1 MAARPGIS
9 IAASS
14 FRSSNLLLGALEEDD
29 LAFLEPRL
37 EPVTPVE
44 GEVLVRQG
52 DPIGFVY
59 FPQGGVISLADVA
72 ADDSKLEVALV
83 GREGMINAQLLL
95 GCRQVPQEAFVQIGG
110 GEALR
115 LAAHD
120 LEALCARSPLAQG
133 LFLRFVHALSVQAT
147 KTLASK
153 ARDTVVKRLSRWLLM
168 CHDRI
173 DGDEINLIHQ
183 DIGRLLGVRRATIT
197 DTLHIMEGLGALRNT
212 RGRIVLRDRA
222 RLEQLAGGTYG
233 FAESEYRDLIGPFGK
248 SAEVVPRDG
257 VEPPTL
263 RFSVACSTN

>member
-1 MAARPGIS
+1 MAARPHIS
-9 IAASS
+9 IASSS
-14 FRSSNLLLGALEEDD
+14 FRSSNLLLGALAEED

-37 EPVTPVE
+37 ELVTLPQ

-52 DPIGFVY
+52 DPIAYVY
-59 FPQGGVISLADVA
+59 FPQSGVVTLGDVA
-72 ADDSKLEVALV
+72 ADGSKLEVALV
-83 GREGMINAQLLL
+83 GREGMINAQFLL
-95 GCRQVPQEAFVQIGG
+95 GCKQVPHEAFVQIGG
-110 GEALR
+110 EALR
-115 LAAHD
+115 IAAHD

-133 LFLRFVHALSVQAT
+133 LFLRFIHALSVQAT

-153 ARDTVVKRLSRWLLM
+153 VRDTVVKRLSRWLLM

-212 RGRIVLRDRA
+212 RARIVLRDRE

-233 FAESEYRDLIGPFGK
+233 LAEAEYRDLIGPFGK
-248 SAEVVPRDG
+248 MGEMVPRDG